1 MQEICCQVFEGLCNR
16 INAIAS
22 AMATGRPVHLW
33 WAVNEHCPI
42 PFERLFNRKF
52 EMHVT
57 NEEVGDYRYA
67 RLPNHLCWF
76 YPQNLDGL
84 PVDEFKQRMGTAYRQ
99 ILEGFAI
106 EEWETPT
113 APALGVTYRH
123 HLPDTDTFEH
133 FWECLEVVVRRL
145 CPRHVHVASDSLEM
159 KEKMAG
165 LLRAKGIEVTT
176 NVYPLMGHDR
186 DRSPANVLGMCADLR
201 SLAGCGMGVL
211 ANSTRSTV
219 VDSLQGFGVEAIY
232 TMDDKWHRYNGRD
245 HLFEMPAWGFS

>member
-1 MQEICCQVFEGLCNR
+1 MQEIICEVFEGLCNR

-42 PFERLFNRKF
+42 PFERVFKQTF
-52 EMHVT
+52 GMHVT
-57 NEEVGDYRYA
+57 NEEVDDYRYA

-84 PVDEFKQRMGTAYRQ
+84 PFDEFKRRMRVAYRQ
-99 ILEGFAI
+99 ILEGLAV
-106 EEWETPT
+106 EAWEKPIG
-113 APALGVTYRH
+113 PALGVAYRH
-123 HLPDTDTFEH
+123 HLLDTDTFAH
-133 FWECLEVVVRRL
+133 FWECLEIVVSRL
-145 CPRHVHVASDSLEM
+145 GVHHLHVAADLLEM
-159 KEKMAG
+159 KEKIVG
-165 LLRAKGIEVTT
+165 LLQARGKAVAT
-176 NVYPLMGHDR
+176 NTYPLMGHDR

-201 SLAGCGMGVL
+201 SLAGCGLGVL
-211 ANSTRSTV
+211 ANSTRSSV

-245 HLFEMPAWGFS
+245 HLFEKPVWRY